1 LLNPTLGG
9 EGISLT
15 NHCPKRF
22 YVRGTMHTACV
33 GITYIKANNETEN
46 TFELAEKFF
55 LVLREQFQEIS
66 NEIYIYCTDLNS
78 IRASMK

>member
-1 LLNPTLGG
+1 MLNPTLGG

-22 YVRGTMHTACV
+22 YVSEPMHTACV
-33 GITYIKANNETEN
+33 GITNIKANNEWEN

-55 LVLREQFQEIS
+55 LVLRTITGNIQW
-66 NEIYIYCTDLNS
+66 NLYILY
-78 IRASMK
+78 